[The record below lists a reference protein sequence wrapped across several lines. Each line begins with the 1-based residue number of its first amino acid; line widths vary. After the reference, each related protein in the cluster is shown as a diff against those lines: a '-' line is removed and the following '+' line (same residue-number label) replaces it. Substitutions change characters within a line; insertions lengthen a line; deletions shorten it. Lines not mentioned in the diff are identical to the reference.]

1 MVMITAEELEAAETA
16 VAEAAAALKEAA
28 RRYAGSPGSADA
40 YDRHQEAIGRAD
52 HAGVRVRLLREEFA
66 EQQAVREAR
75 AAAGEAAAQRLAGKV
90 EGLGASRERAVTA
103 VVEAAE
109 AMARALA
116 ALEAHDA
123 LVRAVGAELERQQL
137 RSVDGEATG
146 ANLDGSARVA
156 GVKWPLV
163 DVGGVLAV
171 CLAEEVARVYPR
183 HPLVRAVVR
192 PYGGLSAPEGRDL
205 VLGLV
210 RAERGR

>member
-1 MVMITAEELEAAETA
+1 VEAGRALVEAERAYASNRTSSGAYEA
-16 VAEAAAALKEAA
+16 
-28 RRYAGSPGSADA
+28 
-40 YDRHQEAIGRAD
+40 HQEAISLAD
-52 HAGVRVRLLREEFA
+52 HAAVRARVLREEFA
-66 EQQAVREAR
+66 QQQAVREAR
-75 AAAGEAAAQRLAGKV
+75 AAAGEVAAQRLAGTV
-90 EGLGASRERAVTA
+90 EELGASRERAVAA
-103 VVEAAE
+103 VVEASA

-116 ALEAHDA
+116 ALDAHDA

-146 ANLDGSARVA
+146 ANLDGSARVG

-163 DVGGVLAV
+163 DAGGVLAS
-171 CLAEEVARVYPR
+171 CLADEVARVYPR

-205 VLGLV
+205 VLALV